1 MADGGFN
8 NLMSRLWSV
17 VILAIVGSFS
27 AHLVMTYVVP
37 LVPYLL
43 GLGVI
48 ALLLSLVVAWKRRW

>member
-8 NLMSRLWSV
+8 N
-17 VILAIVGSFS
+17 
-27 AHLVMTYVVP
+27 LVMTYVVP

>member
-1 MADGGFN
+1 MRP
-8 NLMSRLWSV
+8 SRLWSV
-17 VILAIVGSFS
+17 VILAIVGSFA